1 MLDTLYGSTRRS
13 WMTGVNAKRMIRCR
27 GSGMRRRHS
36 QRQIHITK
44 RRILRP
50 LKPLPI
56 LPTVLSYL
64 FRADANTTDEFA
76 LVQDCKHSSLAHE
89 RSCLQVRLPQG
100 QSKHPNPYPQQNI
113 RFHHAGRPLW
123 LASPGY
129 HPSYLSSES
138 VVVFLPS
145 AQGHDNVRA
154 NLRPV
159 GMSVNSCGRRY
170 GGTGWRTLLSAH
182 WCILERRSVDIC
194 RRR

>member
-13 WMTGVNAKRMIRCR
+13 WMAGVNVKRRIRR
-27 GSGMRRRHS
+27 RRSWMRRRHS

-50 LKPLPI
+50 FKPLPI

-64 FRADANTTDEFA
+64 FCADANTTDEFA
-76 LVQDCKHSSLAHE
+76 LMQNYKHSSLAHE

-138 VVVFLPS
+138 VVASLLS
-145 AQGHDNVRA
+145 TQGHINFQAD
-154 NLRPV
+154 LRSV
-159 GMSVNSCGRRY
+159 GMSVNSCGRRC
-170 GGTGWRTLLSAH
+170 GGTGRRTLLGAH
-182 WCILERRSVDIC
+182 WCMLERRSVDIC